1 MNKSNIE
8 AGQPGQQNN
17 SEQTAQDQQVSQPN
31 ANTNVGRS
39 DFWVECNVCK
49 QRLKNWVGSTPCCG
63 SIAWVVENN
72 KPTKNFVMF
81 VKSN

>member
-1 MNKSNIE
+1 MKKADKSSSAETEVDSSTNVQVE
-8 AGQPGQQNN
+8 
-17 SEQTAQDQQVSQPN
+17 QVSQPI
-31 ANTNVGRS
+31 AKPNVGRS

-63 SIAWVVENN
+63 SIAWVVEDN
-72 KPTKNFVMF
+72 KPSKNFVMF